1 MALNEDLAHAVF
13 TIISASNAQTG
24 KLRRGYVS
32 HFQPWYRARVLSEF
46 RPNSADPLIQSM
58 RQRKPVNS
66 FALEF
71 FSQGILRRLGIRTVE
86 QTICSGREARALP
99 HNYVV
104 KVAGN
109 SNNLRWNPNPDPEN
123 GRNISWNADAVR
135 SGWCLVSRLEPES
148 ASLDFVWRTLITSQS
163 VRTQRLRESAA
174 IHAQT
179 DQTLDELIAQAL
191 GKTCVPADKFFA
203 NFQPSESEIELI
215 KRAMALDGSPYLLIC
230 AARIFIGCSAPHFG
244 NVLVTKKGELVSIDN
259 FRGYFEKNDDI
270 RELFYFVDRK
280 AEAFKALDDVAR
292 LTESDIR
299 ESVDGIPRHDA
310 VGSTVGLVDYFCT
323 RLKLWKRYAEKEISR
338 SPEMEIDPHLTVG
351 SVGLFGR
358 RLIEGYTPLWRA

>member
-135 SGWCLVSRLEPES
+135 SGWCLVSRLS
-148 ASLDFVWRTLITSQS
+148 QTRRVWTSSRAHSSRARVS
-163 VRTQRLRESAA
+163 VLS
-174 IHAQT
+174 
-179 DQTLDELIAQAL
+179 
-191 GKTCVPADKFFA
+191 
-203 NFQPSESEIELI
+203 
-215 KRAMALDGSPYLLIC
+215 GS
-230 AARIFIGCSAPHFG
+230 G
-244 NVLVTKKGELVSIDN
+244 
-259 FRGYFEKNDDI
+259 
-270 RELFYFVDRK
+270 
-280 AEAFKALDDVAR
+280 KALR
-292 LTESDIR
+292 YTRKQIRPLTS
-299 ESVDGIPRHDA
+299 
-310 VGSTVGLVDYFCT
+310 
-323 RLKLWKRYAEKEISR
+323 
-338 SPEMEIDPHLTVG
+338 
-351 SVGLFGR
+351 
-358 RLIEGYTPLWRA
+358 